1 MMQECFLR
9 EWNGSVYL
17 IKGLSLEEVERKMY
31 VHILAGAPAT
41 QRYAQSIRDS
51 RAVNECL
58 REPYV
63 RDVPFTTIE

>member
-1 MMQECFLR
+1 
-9 EWNGSVYL
+9 
-17 IKGLSLEEVERKMY
+17 MY

-41 QRYAQSIRDS
+41 QRYAQTIRDS
-51 RAVNECL
+51 RAVNQCL